1 MHRFG
6 ATAACAIGLLVG
18 CDTDAPET
26 QAQASVTVEAGQ
38 KLYRDHG
45 CALCHGE
52 QGRGDGRMARS
63 LDPPPRNFSKSGQF
77 NLGYS
82 VDEIAEAIRTGA
94 GGRGAMP
101 GYGHLSS
108 EHRRALATY
117 IASLAEPT
125 DD

>member
-1 MHRFG
+1 M
-6 ATAACAIGLLVG
+6 ACVFGLLVG
-18 CDTDAPET
+18 CDGAAPASES
-26 QAQASVTVEAGQ
+26 QAAVSVEAGQ
-38 KLYRDHG
+38 RLYRDHG

-52 QGRGDGRMARS
+52 KGRGDGRLARS
-63 LDPPPRNFSKSGQF
+63 LDPPPRDFSKSGQF
-77 NLGYS
+77 NLGHS

-101 GYGHLSS
+101 GYGHLAL

-117 IASLAEPT
+117 ITSLAEPA